1 MILPDVNTLV
11 YAYRADSARHLEYAA
26 WLRDLVNGRDDVAV
40 VDDVLISFVRI
51 VSNPRI
57 YGEPAPTADALRFVD
72 ALRHAPRTRRLA
84 ETEAT
89 WRCLERLVESDHILR
104 GNLVPDAWLAS
115 LAIAHGCRLATADRG
130 MARFDG
136 LNWFVPVPASR

>member
-11 YAYRADSARHLEYAA
+11 YAYRAESAQHPEYAA
-26 WLRDLVNGRDDVAV
+26 WVNDIANGSDDLAL
-40 VDDVLISFVRI
+40 VDEVLISFVRI

-57 YGEPAPTADALRFVD
+57 YDEPAPTADALGFVD
-72 ALRHAPRTRRLA
+72 ALRRAHRAHRLT
-84 ETEAT
+84 ETDAT
-89 WRCLERLVESDHILR
+89 WRRLEHLVGADHAVR

-130 MARFDG
+130 MARFEG
-136 LNWFVPVPASR
+136 LNWFIPVTPIR